1 MRFLFRIGYHKS
13 PAQIARTHYLLREE
27 LTKLDRYIEENK
39 FLIYE
44 DITTMEQLKDRRD
57 QDQKEVNTLYRSKIN
72 LQRMLPHSNI
82 TEKENA
88 MGQISKIEASI
99 KKLRKNL
106 KNEKAIMKRMG
117 EMEQKEKTVDM
128 VLSGKAVRNRVG
140 HRQNLLVE
148 NGRGI
153 QYG

>member
-1 MRFLFRIGYHKS
+1 
-13 PAQIARTHYLLREE
+13 
-27 LTKLDRYIEENK
+27 
-39 FLIYE
+39 
-44 DITTMEQLKDRRD
+44 
-57 QDQKEVNTLYRSKIN
+57 
-72 LQRMLPHSNI
+72 MLPHSSI

-128 VLSGKAVRNRVG
+128 VLSGKAVRNKVG
-140 HRQNLLVE
+140 HRQNRQVE
-148 NGRGI
+148 NERGI
-153 QYG
+153 QHG